1 MYIDDLPTPA
11 LIVEANALEH
21 NLGLMAGLYPGSRLR
36 PHVKAHKCS
45 ALAKVQQRFGH
56 TGFTCATPREISGLV
71 RAGIEAD
78 FLLANESLDTARLG
92 AIAGS
97 NPTVAVDSDETIHAA
112 HRAGIRNVLIDI
124 FVGLPRCGCEPDDA
138 ARLADLA
145 RSLKMNVR
153 GVMGYEGHLM
163 MVTPPADK
171 KSQVAAA
178 METLLAC
185 AAKVG
190 GDVVSAGGT
199 GTYREHL
206 ESGVTELQAG
216 SYALMDTQYASLGFP
231 FQQAVHVV
239 GTVISRSAGWAVAD
253 VGLKALG
260 MDHGNPEVDGYDVWF
275 CSDEHVT
282 FAVKRDA
289 ASLPV
294 PAPTVLPR
302 IGEKVLVTPAH
313 IDPTMSQ
320 HERIYVHREG
330 LVVDEWAIDLRHW

>member
-11 LIVEANALEH
+11 LIIEAGALEH
-21 NLGLMAGLYPGSRLR
+21 NLGTMATAWPGPRLR

-45 ALAKVQQRFGH
+45 ALAKVQMRYGH
-56 TGFTCATPREISGLV
+56 TGFTCATPREVSGLAK
-71 RAGIEAD
+71 AGIDAD
-78 FLLANESLDTARLG
+78 FLLANESVDPARLG
-92 AIAGS
+92 AIAGT
-97 NPTVAVDSDETIHAA
+97 NATVAVDSDETVQAA
-112 HRAGIRNVLIDI
+112 ARAGIKNVVIDV
-124 FVGLPRCGCEPDDA
+124 FVGLPRCGVEPDDA

-145 RSLKMNVR
+145 RSLRMNVR

-163 MVTPPADK
+163 MVANAPDK
-171 KSQVAAA
+171 RAQVMAA
-178 METLLAC
+178 MDTLRAC
-185 AAKVG
+185 ATKVG
-190 GDVVSAGGT
+190 GDVISAGGT
-199 GTYREHL
+199 GTWREHL
-206 ESGVTELQAG
+206 DTGITELQAG
-216 SYALMDTQYASLGFP
+216 SYALMDTQYATLGFP

-282 FAVKRDA
+282 FALKRDA
-289 ASLPV
+289 ASLAV

-302 IGEKVLVTPAH
+302 VGERVLITPAH

-320 HERIYVHREG
+320 HERAWVHREG
-330 LVVDEWAIDLRHW
+330 LVVDEWNIDLRGW

>member
-11 LIVEANALEH
+11 LVIEAGALER
-21 NLGLMAGLYPGSRLR
+21 NLATMAGHSPGARLR

-45 ALAKVQQRFGH
+45 SLAKVQQRYGH
-56 TGFTCATPREISGLV
+56 TGFTCATPREISGLAK
-71 RAGIEAD
+71 AGIEAD
-78 FLLANESLDTARLG
+78 FLLANQSVDPARLG
-92 AIAGS
+92 AIAS
-97 NPTVAVDSDETIHAA
+97 TNATVAVDSEDTIRAA
-112 HRAGIRNVLIDI
+112 VRAGIRNVVIDV
-124 FVGLPRCGCEPDDA
+124 FVGLPRCGAEPDDV

-145 RSLKMNVR
+145 REQRLNVR

-163 MVTPPADK
+163 MAAAADK
-171 KSQVAAA
+171 RAQVDAA
-178 METLLAC
+178 MTTLRAC
-185 AAKVG
+185 ADKVG
-190 GDVVSAGGT
+190 GDVISAGGT

-206 ESGVTELQAG
+206 TTGITELQAG
-216 SYALMDTQYASLGFP
+216 SYALMDTQYASLGLP
-231 FQQAVHVV
+231 FEQAVHVV

-289 ASLPV
+289 AGLAI

-302 IGEKVLVTPAH
+302 VGERVLVTPAH

-320 HERIYVHREG
+320 HERAWVHREG
-330 LVVDEWAIDLRHW
+330 LVVDEWAIDLRGW

>member
-206 ESGVTELQAG
+206 ESGVSELQAG

-302 IGEKVLVTPAH
+302 IGENVLVTPAH

>member
-11 LIVEANALEH
+11 LVIEAGALER
-21 NLGLMAGLYPGSRLR
+21 NLATMAGHYPGARLR

-45 ALAKVQQRFGH
+45 SLAKVQQRYGH
-56 TGFTCATPREISGLV
+56 TGFTCATPREISGLAK
-71 RAGIEAD
+71 AGIEAD
-78 FLLANESLDTARLG
+78 FLLANQSVDPARLG
-92 AIAGS
+92 AIAS
-97 NPTVAVDSDETIHAA
+97 TNATVAVDSEDTIRAA
-112 HRAGIRNVLIDI
+112 VRAGIRNVVIDV
-124 FVGLPRCGCEPDDA
+124 FVGLPRCGAEPDDV

-145 RSLKMNVR
+145 REQRLNVR

-163 MVTPPADK
+163 MAAAADK
-171 KSQVAAA
+171 RAQVDAA
-178 METLLAC
+178 MTTLRAC
-185 AAKVG
+185 ADKVG
-190 GDVVSAGGT
+190 GDVISAGGT

-206 ESGVTELQAG
+206 TTGITELQAG
-216 SYALMDTQYASLGFP
+216 SYALMDTQYASLGLP
-231 FQQAVHVV
+231 FEQAVHVV

-289 ASLPV
+289 AGLAI

-302 IGEKVLVTPAH
+302 VGERVLVTPAH

-320 HERIYVHREG
+320 HERAWVHREG
-330 LVVDEWAIDLRHW
+330 LVVDEWAIDLRGW

>member
-11 LIVEANALEH
+11 LIIEAGALEH
-21 NLGLMAGLYPGSRLR
+21 NLDAMAGLFPGQRLR

-45 ALAKVQQRFGH
+45 SLAKVQLRYGH
-56 TGFTCATPREISGLV
+56 SGFTCATPREISGLA
-71 RAGIEAD
+71 RAGVEAD
-78 FLLANESLDTARLG
+78 FLLANESLDPARLG
-92 AIAGS
+92 AIAGT
-97 NPTVAVDSDETIHAA
+97 NATVAVDSDETLQIAA
-112 HRAGIRNVLIDI
+112 RAGIRNVVIDV
-124 FVGLPRCGCEPDDA
+124 FVGLPRCGVEPDDA

-163 MVTPPADK
+163 MVTDVADK
-171 KSQVAAA
+171 KAQVAAA
-178 METLLAC
+178 METLHAV

-190 GDVVSAGGT
+190 GDIISAGGT
-199 GTYREHL
+199 GTFREHL
-206 ESGVTELQAG
+206 DSGITELQAG
-216 SYALMDTQYASLGFP
+216 SYALMDTQYATLGLP
-231 FQQAVHVV
+231 FKQAVHIV

-289 ASLPV
+289 ANLPV

-302 IGEKVLVTPAH
+302 VGERVLVTPAH

-320 HERIYVHREG
+320 HERAYVHREG
-330 LVVDEWAIDLRHW
+330 LVVDEWAIDLRGW